1 MLSFF
6 AAKTQNSIQR
16 TPGYSEHIF
25 VSAIDRFDCILF
37 GKYRELPP
45 SDQLDLK
52 AIRLN
57 IPTLLT
63 LILCQRSQTIFNQTL
78 IEIY

>member
-6 AAKTQNSIQR
+6 AAKTQNSIKR

-25 VSAIDRFDCILF
+25 VSAIDRFDRILF

-63 LILCQRSQTIFNQTL
+63 LILCQRSQTIFNQAL

>member
-25 VSAIDRFDCILF
+25 VSAIDRFDCILLENI
-37 GKYRELPP
+37 GNYRL
-45 SDQLDLK
+45 
-52 AIRLN
+52 AIN
-57 IPTLLT
+57 WI
-63 LILCQRSQTIFNQTL
+63 
-78 IEIY
+78 